1 MILTEKNPFYGPPS
15 PITEMTVE
23 QDLKLKLMYDALI
36 KPTTTKEDI
45 ITILMSLQHQNFILS
60 NSMMN
65 LVKKWPKP
73 STQDPLTTSEDPS
86 RPGILYGLQI

>member
-1 MILTEKNPFYGPPS
+1 
-15 PITEMTVE
+15 MTLE
-23 QDLKLKLMYDALI
+23 QDLQLKLMYDALI

-73 STQDPLTTSEDPS
+73 ATKDQDTTNEGQS
-86 RPGILYGLQI
+86 RPGILFGLQI

>member
-1 MILTEKNPFYGPPS
+1 
-15 PITEMTVE
+15 MTLE
-23 QDLKLKLMYDALI
+23 QDLQLKLMYDAI
-36 KPTTTKEDI
+36 TKPTTTKEDI

-73 STQDPLTTSEDPS
+73 TKEDQNTTSEDQS

>member
-1 MILTEKNPFYGPPS
+1 M
-15 PITEMTVE
+15 E
-23 QDLKLKLMYDALI
+23 QDLQLKVMFDAI
-36 KPTTTKEDI
+36 SKASSKKEDI

-73 STQDPLTTSEDPS
+73 STQDPLTTSEGQS